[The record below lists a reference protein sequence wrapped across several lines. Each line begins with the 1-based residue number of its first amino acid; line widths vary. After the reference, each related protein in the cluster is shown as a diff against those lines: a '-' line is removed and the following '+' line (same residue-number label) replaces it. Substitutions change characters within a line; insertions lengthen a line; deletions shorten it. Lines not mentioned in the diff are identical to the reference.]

1 MSNVSKVIASI
12 VGLIALGF
20 GTFGQAQDGAG
31 QSRTDTKTFSVPS
44 IGRYYVEATG
54 TTLTESLEFVLKD
67 SSGAVVVRVQ
77 RDTVPRATVWL
88 KPGVTYTL
96 EITMHDFMPENF
108 ECAFSIEE
116 RSSFRLDRN

>member
-1 MSNVSKVIASI
+1 MNKVSKVIASI

-20 GTFGQAQDGAG
+20 GTFGLAQDGAG

-44 IGRYYVEATG
+44 IGQYSVEATG
-54 TTLTESLEFVLKD
+54 TTLMESLEFVLKD
-67 SSGAVVVRVQ
+67 PSGAVVVRVQ

-108 ECAFSIEE
+108 DCAFSIEE
-116 RSSFRLDRN
+116 RSSLRPDRN

>member
-1 MSNVSKVIASI
+1 MNKVSKVIASI

-20 GTFGQAQDGAG
+20 GTFGLAQNGAG
-31 QSRTDTKTFSVPS
+31 QRTDIKTFSVPS

-67 SSGAVVVRVQ
+67 PSGAVVVRVQ

-108 ECAFSIEE
+108 ECAFYIEE
-116 RSSFRLDRN
+116 RSSFHPDRN